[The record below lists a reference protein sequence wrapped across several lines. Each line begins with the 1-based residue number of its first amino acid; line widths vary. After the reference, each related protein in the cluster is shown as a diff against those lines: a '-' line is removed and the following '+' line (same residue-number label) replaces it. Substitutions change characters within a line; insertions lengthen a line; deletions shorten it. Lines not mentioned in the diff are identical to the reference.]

1 MSRLSRWWRNRARG
15 WVLKLIPAFAER
27 LENAIDQW
35 LDKAQEDGDVD
46 KVAKDLIEDILPD
59 GVIEDL
65 AVAQYQEFGSKLLN
79 KFIDNLQEDLITP
92 EAIEELAKKAVNKL

>member
-1 MSRLSRWWRNRARG
+1 MVEKQGKRMGVEAHSSICPEAW
-15 WVLKLIPAFAER
+15 KLQLDA
-27 LENAIDQW
+27 W

-65 AVAQYQEFGSKLLN
+65 AVAQYQEFGSKLLE
-79 KFIDNLQEDLITP
+79 QVHRQSSGRHHYT
-92 EAIEELAKKAVNKL
+92 

>member
-1 MSRLSRWWRNRARG
+1 MSRLSQWWQNRARG
-15 WVLKLIPAFAER
+15 WVLKLIPAFAQK
-27 LENAIDQW
+27 LEASVDAW

-65 AVAQYQEFGSKLLN
+65 LVAQYQEFGSKLLH
-79 KFIDNLQEDLITP
+79 KFIDNLQEDIITP
-92 EAIEELAKKAVNKL
+92 EAIEELAKKAVHKL

>member
-1 MSRLSRWWRNRARG
+1 MSRLSQWWRNRARG
-15 WVLKLIPAFAER
+15 WVLKLIPAFAQK
-27 LENAIDQW
+27 LEASLDAW

-59 GVIEDL
+59 GVVEDL
-65 AVAQYQEFGSKLLN
+65 AIKSYQEFGSKLLN
-79 KFIDNLQEDLITP
+79 RFIDNLQEDIITP

>member
-1 MSRLSRWWRNRARG
+1 MSRLSNWWRKRARG
-15 WVLKLIPAFAER
+15 WVLKLVPAFAEK
-27 LENAIDQW
+27 LDNAVDAW
-35 LDKAQEDGDVD
+35 LDKAQADGDVD

-65 AVAQYQEFGSKLLN
+65 AVAQYQEFGSKLLHR
-79 KFIDNLQEDLITP
+79 FIDNLQEDIITP

>member
-1 MSRLSRWWRNRARG
+1 MSRLSNWWRKRARG
-15 WVLKLIPAFAER
+15 WVLKLVPAFAQK
-27 LENAIDQW
+27 LDNAVDAW

-65 AVAQYQEFGSKLLN
+65 AVAQYQEFGSKLLH
-79 KFIDNLQEDLITP
+79 KFIDNLQDIITP
-92 EAIEELAKKAVNKL
+92 EAIEELAKKAVHKL